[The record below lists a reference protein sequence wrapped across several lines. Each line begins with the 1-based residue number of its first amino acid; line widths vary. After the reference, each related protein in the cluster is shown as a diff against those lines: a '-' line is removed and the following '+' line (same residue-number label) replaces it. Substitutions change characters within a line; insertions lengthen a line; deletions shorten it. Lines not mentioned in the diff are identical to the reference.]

1 MQTHKIV
8 KNCNLSGMRYSSW
21 IYADMHVR
29 ALEVHLSLH
38 TTRRRS
44 WIQDWIQGSRMG
56 KFLLVAM
63 TVVLVLLFGRSQ
75 ALCSP
80 CPFQWWEYQQHCYQ
94 YFPWL
99 LPYDQAEQYCRGQHA
114 RRYTGGLA
122 TVDSLHEMLFLMD
135 YLQKVTNQSL
145 DTNISNH
152 LWLSKADKSYGK

>member
-1 MQTHKIV
+1 MHKP
-8 KNCNLSGMRYSSW
+8 
-21 IYADMHVR
+21 
-29 ALEVHLSLH
+29 
-38 TTRRRS
+38 RRS
-44 WIQDWIQGSRMG
+44 ALKTWLTNVSIVASYTDMAGGSSISDSRAQYQSRKG
-56 KFLLVAM
+56 YFA
-63 TVVLVLLFGRSQ
+63 TVVTAIVLSCLCGHGQ
-75 ALCSP
+75 AVCSP

-135 YLQKVTNQSL
+135 FLEQVTNQSL